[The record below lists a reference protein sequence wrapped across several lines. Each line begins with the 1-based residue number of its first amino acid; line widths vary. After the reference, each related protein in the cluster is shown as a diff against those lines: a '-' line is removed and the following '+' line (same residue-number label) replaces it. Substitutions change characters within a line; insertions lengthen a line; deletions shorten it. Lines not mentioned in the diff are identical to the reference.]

1 MTERM
6 GTGAGKEYTHHG
18 TRLLLRYRML
28 ERELIR
34 YAAYF
39 KGWCQAFGEHEGI
52 QCRESGIDWLLADHQ
67 LGLVLPVETVKSLR
81 REVLLHRLTPNLTF
95 RRNRIEVGS
104 LRIPLEQRQEDRA
117 LEAIAEILASPE
129 AVHLYLT
136 SHLLYGGGNRI
147 ITFSNKKPLPII
159 YKVIGTMRVRIDRS

>member
-52 QCRESGIDWLLADHQ
+52 QCRESGI
-67 LGLVLPVETVKSLR
+67 LPLETVKSLR
-81 REVLLHRLTPNLTF
+81 REVLLHKLTPSLTF
-95 RRNRIEVGS
+95 RRDRIEVGS

-159 YKVIGTMRVRIDRS
+159 YKVIGTMRVRIDRG